1 MTPQELIDGSRE
13 LRLKKARQQVE
24 AQDAQ
29 QQFYGTVSGFD
40 GAVGMYWVRIR
51 GGSAIHGRSLSSAA
65 YEAGEVVSAFLDQ
78 SGLLWIDKIS
88 RG

>member
-1 MTPQELIDGSRE
+1 MTPQELIDEARD
-13 LRLKKARQQVE
+13 LRLRKATQQAE

-29 QQFYGTVSGFD
+29 QQFYGTVDGFD

-65 YEAGEVVSAFLDQ
+65 YEVGEVVSAFLDQ

>member
-1 MTPQELIDGSRE
+1 MTPQDVIDGARE
-13 LRLKKARQQVE
+13 IRLKKSRQQTE
-24 AQDAQ
+24 TQDTQ
-29 QQFYGTVSGFD
+29 QQFYATVDGFD

-51 GGSAIHGRSLSSAA
+51 GGSAVHGRSLSSAA

-88 RG
+88 GA